1 MELGYSNLIYLIDAA
16 GTTVLLAIF
25 TITFSTVVGVLGGVA
40 SVFGGRAV
48 EALVLAT
55 VYVLRGIPILV
66 QLFLV
71 YFGLP
76 FFGIN
81 VSPYVVAIIAISL
94 HIGALVIE
102 IVRGSLLALPRQQAE
117 TGLAMGMTPMTLL
130 IEVLAPQALRAAL
143 PPYVSLI
150 PVTVKATSLASV
162 ISIWELTLAS
172 REIANQTL
180 ATFEVFGVAFVLYFV
195 ICFPFTLLGR
205 RLERRYTGYWQ

>member
-1 MELGYSNLIYLIDAA
+1 MGYPNLLYLLDAA
-16 GTTVLLAIF
+16 GRTVLLSVI
-25 TITFSTVVGVLGGVA
+25 TITMST

-48 EALVLAT
+48 AAAVLAA

-76 FFGIN
+76 FFGIR
-81 VSPYVVAIIAISL
+81 VSPYAVAIIAISL
-94 HIGALVIE
+94 HMGALVIE
-102 IVRGSLLALPRQQAE
+102 VVRGSLLALPRQQAE
-117 TGLAMGMTPMTLL
+117 TGLALGMTPMTLL

-172 REIANQTL
+172 KEIANQTL
-180 ATFEVFGVAFVLYFV
+180 ATFEVFGVAFVLYFI
-195 ICFPFTLLGR
+195 ICYPFTWLGR
-205 RLERRYTGYWQ
+205 RLEQRYTGYWQ

>member
-1 MELGYSNLIYLIDAA
+1 MEFDLNGLTYLIQAA
-16 GTTVLLAIF
+16 GETVMLAVF
-25 TITFSTVVGVLGGVA
+25 TIVLSTVVGVFGGIA
-40 SVFGGRAV
+40 SVTGGAAV
-48 EALVLAT
+48 EALVLAI

-76 FFGIN
+76 FFGMH
-81 VSPYVVAIIAISL
+81 VSPYTVAIVAISL
-94 HIGALVIE
+94 HMGALVVE
-102 IVRGSLLALPRQQAE
+102 IVRGSLRALPRHQAE
-117 TGLAMGMTPMTLL
+117 AGLALGMTPMTLL
-130 IEVLAPQALRAAL
+130 VEVLAPQALRAAL

-180 ATFEVFGVAFVLYFV
+180 ATFQVFGVAFALYFA
-195 ICFPFTLLGR
+195 ICFPFTWLGR
-205 RLERRYTGYWQ
+205 WLERRYTGFWQ